1 MAKTLHINTSEELK
15 GVEEVL
21 FPSILCA
28 AVYKGNIRTLE
39 EMKAYGADM
48 AVEDYDMRTPLHV
61 AASEG
66 KLDMVEYLLKNGAS
80 VHVRDRNNDSP
91 LR

>member
-1 MAKTLHINTSEELK
+1 MEGISD
-15 GVEEVL
+15 VL

-28 AVYKGNIRTLE
+28 AVYSGSVAKLE
-39 EMKAYGADM
+39 ALKAYGANM
-48 AVEDYDMRTPLHV
+48 AVQDYDKRTPLHI

-66 KLDMVEYLLKNGAS
+66 NVGLVQYLMKNGAGI
-80 VHVRDRNNDSP
+80 HVRDRNNDTP